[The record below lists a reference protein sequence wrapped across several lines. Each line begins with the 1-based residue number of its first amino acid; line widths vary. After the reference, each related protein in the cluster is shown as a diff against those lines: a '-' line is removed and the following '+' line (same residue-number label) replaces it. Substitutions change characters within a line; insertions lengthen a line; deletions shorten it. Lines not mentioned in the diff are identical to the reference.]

1 MSNRNKQARN
11 LPKGILS
18 SLLLHRTLPL
28 GCVVG
33 ALTVT
38 GGCFS
43 SWVSPTSHI
52 APPATKIAPTSMAES
67 DLPPTSL
74 PKDASTTPP
83 PRATLLTPP
92 LPSDLPQIP
101 ISRE

>member
-1 MSNRNKQARN
+1 MSMNNKLDRV
-11 LPKGILS
+11 LS
-18 SLLLHRTLPL
+18 WELSLLLLRMLPL

-33 ALTVT
+33 ALTFT
-38 GGCFS
+38 SGCFS
-43 SWVSPTSHI
+43 SWVSPTSYI
-52 APPATKIAPTSMAES
+52 APPATKIAPTSVTES

-74 PKDASTTPP
+74 PKNPSTTPP

-101 ISRE
+101 FSQE